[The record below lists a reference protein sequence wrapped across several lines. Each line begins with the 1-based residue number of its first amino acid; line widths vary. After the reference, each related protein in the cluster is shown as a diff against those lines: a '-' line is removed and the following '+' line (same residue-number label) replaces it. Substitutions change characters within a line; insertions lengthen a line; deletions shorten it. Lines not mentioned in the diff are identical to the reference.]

1 MQGAKNAWVRYIGR
15 MPPYIRV
22 QHAPSFLGEPVVNPF
37 YVETLAP
44 GWYRL
49 REPA

>member
-22 QHAPSFLGEPVVNPF
+22 QHAPSLLGELVVNPF
-37 YVETLAP
+37 DVEKLRP
-44 GWYRL
+44 GWHRL
-49 REPA
+49 LDPA